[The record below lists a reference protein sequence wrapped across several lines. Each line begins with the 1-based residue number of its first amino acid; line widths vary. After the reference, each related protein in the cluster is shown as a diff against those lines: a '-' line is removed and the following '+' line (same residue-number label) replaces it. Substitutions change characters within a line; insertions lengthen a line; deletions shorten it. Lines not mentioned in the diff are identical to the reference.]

1 MEMALLVILIAI
13 VFAKPLLGLGNE
25 IYRVANEKPADLLK
39 YLGASAAFALTCL
52 SLPKLLINLYMRH
65 SGFWAYEVFGTDRG
79 AFAELGTNIVVNYV
93 FISLFMFSSGIV
105 IPLDVSRR
113 LKVMVAA
120 INAFAVAWLAFL
132 AWSHGAKALGG
143 AVLVLCLLVAAYASI
158 WVSLSVKMKAQAWW
172 FPLVFSAVLLFLP
185 YAFPA
190 QASGIVEGGLRQMK
204 VGGFEVKLCEPGD
217 LKARETCESAW
228 LLLRTPEKM
237 YVTFLRDAGARK
249 VFIATSD
256 QYVVSYPTD

>member
-25 IYRVANEKPADLLK
+25 IYRVANEKPVDLLK

-52 SLPKLLINLYMRH
+52 SLPKILINLYMRH

-105 IPLDVSRR
+105 VPLDVDKR

-120 INAFAVAWLAFL
+120 INALAVAWLAFL
-132 AWSHGAKALGG
+132 AWSHGAEALGG
-143 AVLVLCLLVAAYASI
+143 AVLFLCLLIAAYVSI
-158 WVSLSVKMKAQAWW
+158 WAFLSVKQ
-172 FPLVFSAVLLFLP
+172 
-185 YAFPA
+185 
-190 QASGIVEGGLRQMK
+190 
-204 VGGFEVKLCEPGD
+204 
-217 LKARETCESAW
+217 KARCVVVPARFLSRASFPSLRLSCSGKRHRGRRASTDESRRIRGEA
-228 LLLRTPEKM
+228 M
-237 YVTFLRDAGARK
+237 
-249 VFIATSD
+249 
-256 QYVVSYPTD
+256 